1 MNDCRNCNPNGVALR
16 NLNNTTKK
24 FNRWVSRWYGNLG
37 SLECRECNDIII
49 DQRDVCLYYGKVMHI
64 DCIMVARIKMI
75 RRTDT
80 IPMNERYNRA

>member
-64 DCIMVARIKMI
+64 DCLTLARVKMI

-80 IPMNERYNRA
+80 IPMNERYNRV